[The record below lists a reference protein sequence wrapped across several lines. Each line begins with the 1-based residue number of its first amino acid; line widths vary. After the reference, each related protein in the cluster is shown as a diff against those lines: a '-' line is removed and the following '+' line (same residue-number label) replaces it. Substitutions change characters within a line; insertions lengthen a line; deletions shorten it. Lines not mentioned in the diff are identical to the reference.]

1 MTQLRIVPLPLP
13 RLEQLAQD
21 AQDRHDRITKMFIED
36 LSRGD
41 ADLAE
46 HPLCNGTRTRCN
58 IVMRQPPIARQIIVK
73 NDRVALWQ
81 GVAVGLFIVL
91 PIYTAIATYIFRAEI
106 AHFLRGLL

>member
-1 MTQLRIVPLPLP
+1 
-13 RLEQLAQD
+13 
-21 AQDRHDRITKMFIED
+21 
-36 LSRGD
+36 
-41 ADLAE
+41 
-46 HPLCNGTRTRCN
+46 
-58 IVMRQPPIARQIIVK
+58 MRQPPIARQIIVK